1 LAQGASSTRHELILP
16 ELNIGTIMIH
26 VEGVE
31 GKLREARVVVLF
43 IRKSTTYY
51 EVDSSR
57 SRIKASVAP
66 VFNNNEYDF
75 ISSSLH
81 VRRSC

>member
-1 LAQGASSTRHELILP
+1 
-16 ELNIGTIMIH
+16 LNIGTIMIH

-43 IRKSTTYY
+43 IRKSTTYH

-66 VFNNNEYDF
+66 VFNNDEYDF
-75 ISSSLH
+75 I
-81 VRRSC
+81 RRRRMCGEFLLV